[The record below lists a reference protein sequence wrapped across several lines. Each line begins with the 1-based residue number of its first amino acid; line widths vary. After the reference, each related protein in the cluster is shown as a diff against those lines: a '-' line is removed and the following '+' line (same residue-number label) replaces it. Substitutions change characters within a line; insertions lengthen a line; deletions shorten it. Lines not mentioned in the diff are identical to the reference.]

1 MRGKAAEIASGPSLR
16 PAPPCLGARRRR
28 VPIGILPGMATT
40 KLLLRALPLAFVL
53 VFGCKAAEKA
63 APPPPAPEP
72 PVESAASGLDSV
84 KPGINKDFLDPAL
97 DPQKFVERFETE
109 SREIYTERASI
120 LAALGLRPGQTVA
133 DIGAGTGL
141 FTLPFAELV
150 GRDGKVYAVDIAP
163 AFVERIEQLSGARG
177 LRNVEGI
184 TCAEDDV
191 RLPAASVDVAFICDT
206 YHHFEY
212 PARTLA
218 SIHKAL
224 RPGAELVV
232 IDFHRIEGVSREWC
246 MGHVRAGQE
255 VFAAEIVAA
264 GFEPVPQAQIQG
276 LKENYILRF
285 RRK

>member
-1 MRGKAAEIASGPSLR
+1 MPT
-16 PAPPCLGARRRR
+16 
-28 VPIGILPGMATT
+28 ATI
-40 KLLLRALPLAFVL
+40 LLRALPLAFL
-53 VFGCKAAEKA
+53 LLSACKSPEKVV
-63 APPPPAPEP
+63 PPPPAPEP
-72 PVESAASGLDSV
+72 PVESV

-120 LAALGLRPGQTVA
+120 LAAVGLRPGQVVA

-150 GRDGKVYAVDIAP
+150 GRDGKVFAVDIAP
-163 AFVERIEQLSGARG
+163 AFIERIEKLCDARG
-177 LRNVEGI
+177 LRNVEGV
-184 TCAEDDV
+184 TCAEDDA

-218 SIHKAL
+218 SIHEAL

-255 VFAAEIVAA
+255 VFAAEIAAA
-264 GFEPVPQAQIQG
+264 GFEPVPQAQIAG